1 MNPPTAQG
9 RVCERCGN
17 VFLTIGLGII
27 GRIYL
32 CAPCHY
38 GAPPQYRGP
47 LGPAMLGLVVGS
59 G

>member
-1 MNPPTAQG
+1 VNAQG
-9 RVCERCGN
+9 RVCERCGD
-17 VFLTIGLGII
+17 VFLTIGLGIT

-32 CAPCHY
+32 CAPCHN

-47 LGPAMLGLVVGS
+47 LGPHLIGLIVGS